1 MRSTVFAFLLLSA
14 RGGAAAL
21 AAWAVCKLLRP
32 ARRTPSW
39 PQLLTPCRS

>member
-21 AAWAVCKLLRP
+21 AAGLVESAKGDAP
-32 ARRTPSW
+32 NA
-39 PQLLTPCRS
+39 